1 MLGVVNFLITSTHTG
16 AKGQV
21 HFIYDLGEETEIKL
35 NTGTVTSHFAYSTF
49 HEHQNSARQG
59 CRAEQ

>member
-21 HFIYDLGEETEIKL
+21 HFIYDLGEEADIQIEHRH
-35 NTGTVTSHFAYSTF
+35 SHIPLRLQHFP
-49 HEHQNSARQG
+49 
-59 CRAEQ
+59 